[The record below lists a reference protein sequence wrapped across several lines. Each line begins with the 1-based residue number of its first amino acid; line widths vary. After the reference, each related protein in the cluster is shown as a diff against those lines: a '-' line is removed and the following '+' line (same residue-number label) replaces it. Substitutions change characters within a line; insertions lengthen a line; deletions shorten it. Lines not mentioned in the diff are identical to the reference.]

1 MKKKIKL
8 INGQFS
14 ANDAHEILMDLY
26 TKNIQFNNV
35 KNFSSQIRFG
45 NDDQNALKRVE
56 ELKENLA
63 DISSIISQAKNQ
75 NKNNPAQTI
84 STGQD
89 YSLNKSE
96 LEFLLLL
103 IKKSTFIGE
112 QIEEVYNTVY
122 KLQQQYLDI
131 K

>member
-26 TKNIQFNNV
+26 TKNIQFNKV

-63 DISSIISQAKNQ
+63 NISSIISQAKSQ
-75 NKNNPAQTI
+75 NKNLVI
-84 STGQD
+84 DSFV
-89 YSLNKSE
+89 E
-96 LEFLLLL
+96 
-103 IKKSTFIGE
+103 IKYE
-112 QIEEVYNTVY
+112 
-122 KLQQQYLDI
+122 
-131 K
+131 

>member
-14 ANDAHEILMDLY
+14 TNDAHEILMDLY

-45 NDDQNALKRVE
+45 NDDQIALKRVE

-63 DISSIISQAKNQ
+63 DISSIILQAKNQ
-75 NKNNPAQTI
+75 NKNLVI
-84 STGQD
+84 DSFV
-89 YSLNKSE
+89 E
-96 LEFLLLL
+96 
-103 IKKSTFIGE
+103 IKYE
-112 QIEEVYNTVY
+112 
-122 KLQQQYLDI
+122 
-131 K
+131 

>member
-14 ANDAHEILMDLY
+14 ANDAQEILMDLY

-45 NDDQNALKRVE
+45 NDDQNALRRVE

-63 DISSIISQAKNQ
+63 NISSIISQAKNQ
-75 NKNNPAQTI
+75 NKN
-84 STGQD
+84 
-89 YSLNKSE
+89 
-96 LEFLLLL
+96 L
-103 IKKSTFIGE
+103 IIDSFVE
-112 QIEEVYNTVY
+112 
-122 KLQQQYLDI
+122 I
-131 K
+131 KYE